1 VEKSSRSQ
9 SIFFKDS
16 LLISSVELIDD
27 SSWDFLEFRELSN
40 KIKLGKGN
48 KKTTKEGKI
57 V

>member
-27 SSWDFLEFRELSN
+27 SSWDFLEFRVLGN

-48 KKTTKEGKI
+48 KETTKEEKI